1 MAVEESRRQCYH
13 HSHDMR
19 EIRRLLPPL
28 LLVVLLATVGRG
40 ADLSHSRWD
49 ALLKQYVSSE
59 YRVDYRGLQQH
70 GLSELDAYLAEL
82 AKPWPEDMEPA
93 AIKASLI
100 NAYNALT
107 VRWVLSNYPVQS
119 IWSTSDP
126 FRAARHP
133 LDAGRV
139 SLDQIETRLREMRDP
154 RIHSALVCAARSCP
168 PLRGEAY
175 TTARL
180 EEQLDDNAR
189 RWLADARLNEFFPD
203 RRTADVSEIFKWYAA
218 DFESSGGVR
227 GFLARFAPPDGQAFA
242 GSPEWR
248 IGYKTYRWGLNDS
261 SALGS
266 DYSQLRF
273 YWDWARNGYLFDM
286 AREWFLSLGRKYG
299 VNPIVFGSIYVGA
312 IPFFLLSVAWLI
324 RNLRR
329 RRSAVLPA
337 LCASFCFI
345 SAYLY
350 LLIAGKNIPVWVYLV
365 LAVVAGYG
373 VYSTVRKIKAKLQE
387 GGRA

>member
-1 MAVEESRRQCYH
+1 
-13 HSHDMR
+13 MR
-19 EIRRLLPPL
+19 TPKRFLPPL
-28 LLVVLLATVGRG
+28 LLMVLVATAGRG

-59 YRVDYRGLQQH
+59 SRVDYHGLKQR
-70 GLSELDAYLAEL
+70 GLSELDAYLGEL

-93 AIKASLI
+93 AIKAALI

-107 VRWVLSNYPVQS
+107 VRWVLSNYPVES
-119 IWSTSDP
+119 IWSTIDP
-126 FRAARHP
+126 FRAVRHT
-133 LDAGRV
+133 LDGNRV
-139 SLDQIETRLREMRDP
+139 SLDQIEARLREMHDP

-168 PLRGEAY
+168 PLRREAY
-175 TTARL
+175 TASRL
-180 EEQLDDNAR
+180 DDQLDDNAR

-203 RRTADVSEIFKWYAA
+203 RRTAQVSEIYKWYAA

-227 GFLARFAPPDGQAFA
+227 GFLARFAPPGGQAFV
-242 GSPEWR
+242 GSPEAR
-248 IGYKTYRWGLNDS
+248 IEYETYRWGLNDN

-266 DYSQLRF
+266 DYSQLSF
-273 YWDWARNGYLFDM
+273 YWDWAKNGYLFD
-286 AREWFLSLGRKYG
+286 AAKEWFLSLGREHG

-312 IPFFLLSVAWLI
+312 IPFFSLSVAWLI

-329 RRSAVLPA
+329 RRSAALPA
-337 LCASFCFI
+337 LCASFCFV

-350 LLIAGKNIPVWVYLV
+350 LLIAGKNIPAWVYLF
-365 LAVVAGYG
+365 VAGLAGFG
-373 VYSTVRKIKAKLQE
+373 VYSTVRKIKARLHE